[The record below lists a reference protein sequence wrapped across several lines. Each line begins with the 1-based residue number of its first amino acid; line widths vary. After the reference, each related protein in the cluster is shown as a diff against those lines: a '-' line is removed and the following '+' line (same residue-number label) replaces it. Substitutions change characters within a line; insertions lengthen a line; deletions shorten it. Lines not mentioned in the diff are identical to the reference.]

1 MNAAHAQG
9 EGPEQEERIS
19 ALLQIAQNAQRL
31 MASIIVLG
39 IAQADS
45 SLLGLRGSARYGF
58 TGLWPLKLTTGLKL
72 GLNPN

>member
-1 MNAAHAQG
+1 MNVAHAQG
-9 EGPEQEERIS
+9 EGSEQEERIS
-19 ALLQIAQNAQRL
+19 TLLQIPNAQRL

-39 IAQADS
+39 FAQADS
-45 SLLGLRGSARYGF
+45 SLLGLRGSAWYGF